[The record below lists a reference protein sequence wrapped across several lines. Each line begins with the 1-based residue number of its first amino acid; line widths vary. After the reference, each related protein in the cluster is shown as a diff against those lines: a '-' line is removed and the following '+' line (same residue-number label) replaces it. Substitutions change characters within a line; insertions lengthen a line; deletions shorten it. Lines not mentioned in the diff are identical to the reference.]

1 MSHILKLPHLVQHDR
16 MPNMQVGCCRI
27 KSQFDPEF
35 PPTLQFL
42 PHVGFKDQFLGA
54 AFYDGEVGID
64 VVGCIHGLFFKVGN
78 RDGKIIFLL
87 LFKAL
92 QAQDENKSQ
101 DSMTFAELKIL
112 AQKHAQGLWHV
123 ARGETGK
130 RALTV
135 IGVFFALPIFGVLTA
150 FGVSSDSQLDQIERR
165 EIIESLT
172 LAPVLDVVTTSETE
186 TPFRSS
192 ERVQRGDTVAVLLQR
207 LGIEDQAAFNFLR
220 TDKSARSIFQL
231 RPGRT
236 VQAVTDA
243 DGELLSFAYLH
254 SSDQYLQVTRQGDTF
269 SAQELKIN
277 PTVRLAYKSGNI
289 RSSLFGATDEAGIPD
304 AIANQIARI
313 FSTDIDFHIDL
324 RKGDRFT
331 VIYEMLY
338 HEGEYLRPGRVMSA
352 EFANR
357 GRTFAAYL
365 FTDPEG
371 GESYYSADGQNRA
384 KSFLRSALAFSR
396 VSSGFGGRF
405 HPLLKNWRQH
415 TGVDFAAPRGTPIW
429 ATADG
434 TVDHAGVKGG
444 YGNMI
449 EIRHSGGVTTLYG
462 HLSGF
467 ASGVRR
473 GTRVSQGQTIGYVG
487 ATGWATGPHLHY
499 EFKVSGIHQDPL
511 RVTLPK
517 AEPLAKKYL
526 AAFQASAATQGEKLA
541 LLRETHSGRFE

>member
-1 MSHILKLPHLVQHDR
+1 MTIA
-16 MPNMQVGCCRI
+16 
-27 KSQFDPEF
+27 EF
-35 PPTLQFL
+35 
-42 PHVGFKDQFLGA
+42 
-54 AFYDGEVGID
+54 
-64 VVGCIHGLFFKVGN
+64 
-78 RDGKIIFLL
+78 
-87 LFKAL
+87 
-92 QAQDENKSQ
+92 
-101 DSMTFAELKIL
+101 KIL
-112 AQKHAQGLWHV
+112 AQMQGKSLWRALNGV
-123 ARGETGK
+123 QTR

-135 IGVFFALPIFGVLTA
+135 LLLFFALPVFGVLMA
-150 FGVSSDSQLDQIERR
+150 FGVTSDTQLDRIARQDVAEDLALPAIDAANL
-165 EIIESLT
+165 SLDGPT
-172 LAPVLDVVTTSETE
+172 Q
-186 TPFRSS
+186 FRASD
-192 ERVQRGDTVAVLLQR
+192 RVQRGDTVAALLQR
-207 LGIEDQAAFNFLR
+207 LNVNDRAAFNFLR
-220 TDKSARSIFQL
+220 TEKSARSIFQL

-254 SSDQYLQVTRQGDTF
+254 SSDQYLKVTRQGETF

-277 PTVRLAYKSGNI
+277 PTVRHVYKSGTI
-289 RSSLFGATDEAGIPD
+289 RSSLYGATDEAGIPD
-304 AIANQIARI
+304 AVANQIARI

-352 EFANR
+352 EFTNR
-357 GRTFAAYL
+357 GKTFAAYQ

-405 HPLLKNWRQH
+405 HPLLKNWRKH

-429 ATADG
+429 ATAG
-434 TVDHAGVKGG
+434 GSVEHAGVKGG

-449 EIRHSGGVTTLYG
+449 EIRHPGGVTTLYG

-467 ASGVRR
+467 APGVRR

-511 RVTLPK
+511 RVALPK
-517 AEPLAKKYL
+517 AEPLAQKHL
-526 AAFQASAATQGEKLA
+526 AAFKASAATQGEKLA